1 MSMPRK
7 AMQELGFQACC
18 LRCDAG
24 DTPGLARCAA
34 CIQHHRTVREVLA
47 SAPPDDPLFQLAKE
61 IMAMAASPQRYSHDE
76 THGESL
82 VEQQRLAGA
91 LVPGRP
97 KPTEEDVFSSFEAQ
111 RTATK
116 ANVLRDVGN
125 QNPWSRSGIEAND
138 AREIGEATLLVDG
151 SVEASYGARTV
162 PSKPIQSVDRSDR
175 LGEDTALTDR
185 VHAAAT
191 TVAED
196 ETVAEIFEDLAFKER
211 QQERKKLKS
220 AMDDIKK
227 LVEDDLEF

>member
-18 LRCDAG
+18 LRCDAA
-24 DTPGLARCAA
+24 DVPGLARCTA
-34 CIQHHRTVREVLA
+34 CIQHHRSVREALA

-61 IMAMAASPQRYSHDE
+61 VMAMAASPQRYIHDE

-82 VEQQRLAGA
+82 MEQQRLAGA
-91 LVPGRP
+91 LVPERP

-111 RTATK
+111 RKMPK
-116 ANVLRDVGN
+116 ANVLRDIGN
-125 QNPWSRSGIEAND
+125 QNPWSKSGIEAND
-138 AREIGEATLLVDG
+138 AKELGETTWVVGSSVD
-151 SVEASYGARTV
+151 VSYGARTV
-162 PSKPIQSVDRSDR
+162 PNKPIQSVDRSDR

-191 TVAED
+191 TVEPDAE
-196 ETVAEIFEDLAFKER
+196 AAKIFEELAFKER
-211 QQERKKLKS
+211 QEERKKLKS

-227 LVEDDLEF
+227 LVDDDFEF